1 MKKIYVLML
10 FIFLI
15 FTMCRTTP
23 SGADNE
29 ESLSFD
35 TIFVTYYCG
44 DINSVIPLS
53 CEKLSAVQA
62 THPVKDYSIPTE
74 VVDTFITNKEV
85 LIKIDSLLDL
95 KRRTDDF
102 NMDAR
107 IYVSIS
113 KTDGLKRN
121 FCIGHSEKPQILYH
135 NISYQVNA
143 ELIRLVKEY
152 SGYYDWL

>member
-1 MKKIYVLML
+1 MKKIYALIL
-10 FIFLI
+10 FIFLV
-15 FTMCRTTP
+15 FTTCRTTP

-29 ESLSFD
+29 ESLTSD

-53 CEKLSAVQA
+53 CETLSAIQA
-62 THPVKDYSIPTE
+62 THPVNDYSIPSE

-85 LIKIDSLLDL
+85 FIKIDSLLDL

-121 FCIGHSEKPQILYH
+121 FCIGHSEKPQILYD
-135 NISYQVNA
+135 NISYQVDE